1 MDLTPLTKDDSLCP
15 VEYAVNY
22 VKRLQDDVRDRVK
35 KFM

>member
-1 MDLTPLTKDDSLCP
+1 MDLTPLTKDDKMCP

-22 VKRLQDDVRDRVK
+22 VKRLETDVRERVK